1 MKHIKLRAAVRDRMT
16 GSVERRRGTS
26 EPGAPAA
33 VEIEQNDGGYY
44 LFYLDGTGQYL
55 AHTCYET
62 LEGAKA
68 TAHREL
74 AVEETD
80 WATPTS

>member
-1 MKHIKLRAAVRDRMT
+1 MKRVKLRARVR
-16 GSVERRRGTS
+16 GIAEHSRGTG
-26 EPGAPAA
+26 EPGAPAT

-44 LFYLDGTGQYL
+44 LFYLEGTGQYL
-55 AHTCYET
+55 AHTWHET
-62 LEGAKA
+62 LEDAKA
-68 TAHREL
+68 RAHREL